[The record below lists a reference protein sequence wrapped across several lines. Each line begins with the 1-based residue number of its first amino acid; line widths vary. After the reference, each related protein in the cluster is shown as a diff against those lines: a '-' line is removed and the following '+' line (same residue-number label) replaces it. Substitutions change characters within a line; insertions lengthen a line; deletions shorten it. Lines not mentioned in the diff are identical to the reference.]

1 LYRAKKFGWKLR
13 MQSCYNCRVKR
24 ILFPLIL
31 ALLVPVAGC
40 SGDDE
45 IRVDMTKTV
54 TDTNAPPVNL
64 AAEVAKAKSENKLL
78 LLEFASSDACPP
90 CVLLQQKVFS
100 SPEFMAFAKT
110 NLDFVRLDSPLKVDL
125 RPDTTATNSLL
136 AQQFDAYAFP
146 TFFAL
151 DSNGKPFWTMAGVTN
166 DLLFEPSN
174 FINLLKYLQKKN
186 Q

>member
-1 LYRAKKFGWKLR
+1 
-13 MQSCYNCRVKR
+13 MQSCYNCGVKR

-64 AAEVAKAKSENKLL
+64 AAEVANAKRENKLL
-78 LLEFASSDACPP
+78 LLEFASSDSCPP

-100 SPEFMAFAKT
+100 APEFTAFARS
-110 NLDFVRLDSPLKVDL
+110 NLDFVRLDFPLKVDL
-125 RPDTTATNSLL
+125 RPDTTATNQLL
-136 AQQFDAYAFP
+136 VQQFDAVAFP
-146 TFFAL
+146 TFIAL
-151 DSNGKPFWTMAGVTN
+151 DRSGKPFWTMLGVTN
-166 DLLFEPSN
+166 DSLYEPSN
-174 FINLLKYLQKKN
+174 FINLLKDVKKTE

>member
-1 LYRAKKFGWKLR
+1 
-13 MQSCYNCRVKR
+13 MQSCYNWGVKR

-31 ALLVPVAGC
+31 ALLAPVAGC

-45 IRVDMTKTV
+45 IRVDMSKTV

-64 AAEVAKAKSENKLL
+64 ATEVAKAKSENKLL
-78 LLEFASSDACPP
+78 LLEFASSDSCPP

-100 SPEFMAFAKT
+100 SPEFMEFAGS
-110 NLDFVRLDSPLKVDL
+110 NLDFVRLDFPLKVDL
-125 RPDTTATNSLL
+125 RADTTATNSLL

-151 DSNGKPFWTMAGVTN
+151 DRNGKPFWRMDGL
-166 DLLFEPSN
+166 DSESLFEPSN
-174 FINLLKYLQKKN
+174 FINMLKEVQKKEK
-186 Q
+186 